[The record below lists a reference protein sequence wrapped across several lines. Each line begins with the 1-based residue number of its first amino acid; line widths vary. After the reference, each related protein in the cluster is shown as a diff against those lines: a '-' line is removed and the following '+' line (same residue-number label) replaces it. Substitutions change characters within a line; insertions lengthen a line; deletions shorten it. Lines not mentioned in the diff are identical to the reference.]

1 MKKKNSIGI
10 SAFGLENKV
19 SYPIY
24 VSKKCYKEKHVVLL
38 LMGKESKGH
47 SVLIK
52 DFDTFIYDHILF
64 CEKKNTFLLLL
75 FTSFKYRRNI
85 KISY

>member
-10 SAFGLENKV
+10 SAFGFENKE
-19 SYPIY
+19 SYPIH

-52 DFDTFIYDHILF
+52 DFDTFIYDHTLF
-64 CEKKNTFLLLL
+64 CEKKQHIFAVIVYKL
-75 FTSFKYRRNI
+75 
-85 KISY
+85 

>member
-10 SAFGLENKV
+10 SAFGFENKE

-52 DFDTFIYDHILF
+52 DFDTFIYDHTLF